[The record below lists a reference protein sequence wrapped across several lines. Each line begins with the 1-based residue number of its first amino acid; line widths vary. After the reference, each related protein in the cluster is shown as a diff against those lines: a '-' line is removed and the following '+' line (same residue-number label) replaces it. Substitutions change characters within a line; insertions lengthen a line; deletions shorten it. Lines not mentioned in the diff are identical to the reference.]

1 MTRWQRR
8 SRLFIAVFGV
18 AFAVFVAREFKHRV
32 RPTPSPVVRSDPGA
46 VVEITSG
53 TLQQFTGSR
62 EDVNVKANKQLTYE
76 DGSSKLQGV
85 PIAFAERNGDRT
97 FTVTG
102 KEGALGKDKAT
113 MVLDGDV
120 RLAAPTDDGA
130 HEHAT
135 YGTATVSCARPARSS
150 SRAPHAGAASA

>member
-1 MTRWQRR
+1 M
-8 SRLFIAVFGV
+8 
-18 AFAVFVAREFKHRV
+18 
-32 RPTPSPVVRSDPGA
+32 
-46 VVEITSG
+46 VEITSG

-62 EDVNVKANKQLTYE
+62 EDVSVKATKQLTYE

-85 PIAFAERNGDRT
+85 TITFAERNGDRT

-120 RLAAPTDDGA
+120 RLAGSDGMTV
-130 HEHAT
+130 HTEHAT
-135 YGTATVSCARPARSS
+135 YGNGDGTVRALGPIEFTSGRMRGSGVGMTWGKRPR
-150 SRAPHAGAASA
+150 RAGRPGSGDRAHRVRRQRRRRH